1 MNSQVSNTITPAPGK
16 KEGNTTLL
24 NSFKTGTGFA
34 LTISTT
40 KGEGDSTKVE
50 KKDTN
55 KKTEDNDPLKPK
67 QVLFDYTVS
76 PEEDKEKG
84 TKLDKSLEKIL
95 DKNLDNSS
103 KNNPD
108 NDLDNSKSKKI
119 NPKKSE
125 EKVEKKLE
133 EKKLEEEK
141 EEVKEDETENK
152 IFGNFQKTAENL
164 F

>member
-16 KEGNTTLL
+16 KESNTTLL

-67 QVLFDYTVS
+67 TKQVLFDYTIS

-84 TKLDKSLEKIL
+84 AKLDKNLDQIL

-108 NDLDNSKSKKI
+108 NDSDNSKS
-119 NPKKSE
+119 
-125 EKVEKKLE
+125 
-133 EKKLEEEK
+133 
-141 EEVKEDETENK
+141 NK
-152 IFGNFQKTAENL
+152 N
-164 F
+164 